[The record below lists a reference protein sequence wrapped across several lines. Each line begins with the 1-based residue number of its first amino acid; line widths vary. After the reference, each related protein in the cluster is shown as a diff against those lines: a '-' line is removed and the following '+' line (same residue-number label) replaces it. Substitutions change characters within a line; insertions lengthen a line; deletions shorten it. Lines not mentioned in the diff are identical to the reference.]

1 MNNDF
6 IIALFIGL
14 LILLLFW
21 IVTLCFIY
29 LRNPPNS
36 KLTPK
41 LVIQSLTLFL
51 ICFLILFFLVYPI
64 RFEYLS
70 KIINHTRY
78 SMANNTSYLYIEK

>member
-6 IIALFIGL
+6 VIILFTGL

-21 IVTLCFIY
+21 IVTLFFIY
-29 LRNPPNS
+29 FRKPPNS

-51 ICFLILFFLVYPI
+51 TGFLILVFLSLTDSI
-64 RFEYLS
+64 
-70 KIINHTRY
+70 
-78 SMANNTSYLYIEK
+78 